1 MCRYERQNIS
11 EIKVGFLPT
20 PQDLVLRNFKLN
32 HSQAHQE
39 DITYNY

>member
-11 EIKVGFLPT
+11 EIKVGILPN
-20 PQDLVLRNFKLN
+20 PSDIGVEKFILN

-39 DITYNY
+39 DITYIY